1 MTGVS
6 VVIPTYNRAHQIA
19 ATIESVLVQSHPPAE
34 VIVVD
39 DGSSD
44 GTAAVCAGFAP
55 RVRYERQANAGV
67 SAARNRGAGLATA
80 QLIAFVD
87 SDDLWHRD
95 KLALQVAALEAEPA
109 AGWSITGC
117 DVIDLDGSVIP
128 SRRDFPAVFGV
139 FRSERTE
146 PAEFFARFFRSL
158 TLHAAGGTH
167 PAWTGDAW
175 LPLFLGNFAL
185 PSSAVVRRDVFQL
198 SGGFDPAFRL
208 AEETEFFHRLA
219 AASPVVILAE
229 PLVGYRV
236 GQAGSLISPANTGR
250 LIANA
255 LQSQERAAALRPA
268 TPESVEHHRRGRHA
282 LLRKLAYLKLT
293 LGDGAGARAAL
304 ADAWR
309 SGAGRDV
316 SSLAIYGASYLP
328 VGVLEGLRRAKA
340 ALRH

>member
-1 MTGVS
+1 MTAVS

-19 ATIESVLVQSHPPAE
+19 ATIQSVLAQSHPPAD

-39 DGSSD
+39 DGSTD
-44 GTAAVCAGFAP
+44 DTAAVCAAFAP

-67 SAARNRGAGLATA
+67 SAARNRGAGLAIGD
-80 QLIAFVD
+80 LIAFVD

-95 KLALQVAALEAEPA
+95 KLALQVAALEAEPS

-117 DVIDLDGSVIP
+117 DVIGLDGNVIP
-128 SRRDFPAVFGV
+128 SRRGFPAVFGV
-139 FRSERTE
+139 FRSERSE
-146 PAEFFARFFRSL
+146 PAEFFARYFTPL
-158 TLHAAGGTH
+158 AITAAGGTH
-167 PAWTGDAW
+167 PAWAGDAW
-175 LPLFLGNFAL
+175 VPLFLGNFAL
-185 PSSAVVRRDVFQL
+185 PSSAVIRRDVFEK

-255 LQSQERAAALRPA
+255 LASQDRAAALRPA
-268 TPESVEHHRRGRHA
+268 SAESAAHHRRGRQS
-282 LLRKLAYLKLT
+282 LLRKLAYLNLT
-293 LGDGAGARAAL
+293 LGDGAGARTAL

-309 SGAGRDV
+309 SGAGRDG

-328 VGVLEGLRRAKA
+328 RGILEGLRRAKA
-340 ALRH
+340 ALRR